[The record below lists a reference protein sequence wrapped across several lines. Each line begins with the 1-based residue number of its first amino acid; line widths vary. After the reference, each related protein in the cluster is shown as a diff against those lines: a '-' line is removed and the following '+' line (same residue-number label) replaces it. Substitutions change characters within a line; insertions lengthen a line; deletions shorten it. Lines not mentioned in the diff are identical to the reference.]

1 MSMLVAILID
11 GLVNASWLFLVAV
24 GLTLVCGVMR
34 ILNIA
39 HGGLYAFGA
48 YATATLISWWPA
60 ARLTSP
66 VSFALM
72 LVAAVG
78 VGTVVGLALERG
90 LLRFV
95 YGRDEVVLVLITFA
109 AFLILEDVLTLI
121 WGATVIAAYQPYSLL
136 GRTSV
141 GRLTFSNYDLSLIV
155 VAVLVTVGLWWALT
169 RTRRGLLLRAVI
181 HDREMA
187 QIVGINVG
195 LYTTVTFVVG
205 CIFGALGGAL
215 TAPMISIQPGIGVE
229 VIVIAFAV
237 VVIGGMGSIPGALL
251 GSLGVGL
258 ARAAAVHLL
267 PELEV
272 FVIYLVMTAVLAV
285 RKEGLFAPAAVR
297 RI

>member
-1 MSMLVAILID
+1 MATLVAILID

-48 YATATLISWWPA
+48 YCTATLIAWLPA
-60 ARLTSP
+60 ARLTSLT
-66 VSFALM
+66 SFGLM
-72 LVAAVG
+72 LVAAIAVG
-78 VGTVVGLALERG
+78 IVVGLALERG

-109 AFLILEDVLTLI
+109 AFLILEDILTLI
-121 WGATVIAAYQPYSLL
+121 WGPTVIAAYQPYSLL
-136 GRTSV
+136 GRSAV
-141 GRLTFSNYDLSLIV
+141 GRLAFANYDLALIAIAAVVSLV
-155 VAVLVTVGLWWALT
+155 LWWGLT

-187 QIVGINVG
+187 QIVGINVVR
-195 LYTTVTFVVG
+195 YTTVTFVVG
-205 CIFGALGGAL
+205 CFFGALGGAL

-229 VIVIAFAV
+229 VIVVAFAV
-237 VVIGGMGSIPGALL
+237 VVMGGMGSIPGALL
-251 GSLGVGL
+251 GSLAVGI
-258 ARAAAVHLL
+258 ARAMAVHLM
-267 PELEV
+267 PSLEV
-272 FVIYLVMTAVLAV
+272 FMIYLVMTAVLAV